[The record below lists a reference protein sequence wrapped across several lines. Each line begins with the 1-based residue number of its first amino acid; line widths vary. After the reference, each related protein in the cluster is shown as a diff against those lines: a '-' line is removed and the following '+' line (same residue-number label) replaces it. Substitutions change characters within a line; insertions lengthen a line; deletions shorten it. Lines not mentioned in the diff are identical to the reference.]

1 MGAYKYLEELW
12 RKKQCDVLRFLMR
25 VRTWEYRYDLASRI
39 FGSSFCVVLSE
50 SLVSISLRL
59 REAC

>member
-25 VRTWEYRYDLASRI
+25 VRTWEYRYDLVSLLAV
-39 FGSSFCVVLSE
+39 SFCV
-50 SLVSISLRL
+50 
-59 REAC
+59 

>member
-25 VRTWEYRYDLASRI
+25 VRTWEYRYDLALR
-39 FGSSFCVVLSE
+39 FVWFFSE
-50 SLVSISLRL
+50 SLVSISLR

>member
-25 VRTWEYRYDLASRI
+25 VRTWEYRYDLASADCC
-39 FGSSFCVVLSE
+39 FFFCV
-50 SLVSISLRL
+50 
-59 REAC
+59 